1 MTAYFVVTRQQ
12 SRQKSAPGVPP
23 WTPLPAQR
31 ESGAA
36 VCGRICSAAEAGT
49 RSPRPSFGE
58 RGKALPETP
67 IAFVQPCRWGKVGNL
82 PVTAREPA
90 GLFPQQKSGLLDFR
104 RELSAGTA
112 RRGNALPETPMAFV
126 QLCWWGKLEQGSA
139 FDAVGVQV
147 CADGYPGD

>member
-1 MTAYFVVTRQQ
+1 MTTYFVVTRQQ

-36 VCGRICSAAEAGT
+36 VCSRICSAAEAGT

-67 IAFVQPCRWGKVGNL
+67 MAFVQPCRWGKLEL
-82 PVTAREPA
+82 PAPDRERT
-90 GLFPQQKSGLLDFR
+90 GYLFPQQKSGLLDFR
-104 RELSAGTA
+104 REVKVFAKLSSESVV
-112 RRGNALPETPMAFV
+112 L
-126 QLCWWGKLEQGSA
+126 
-139 FDAVGVQV
+139 
-147 CADGYPGD
+147 

>member
-23 WTPLPAQR
+23 WTPLPAR
-31 ESGAA
+31 RGSGLA
-36 VCGRICSAAEAGT
+36 VCSRICPAAEVKT

-58 RGKALPETP
+58 RGNALPETP
-67 IAFVQPCRWGKVGNL
+67 MAFVQPCRWGKLEL
-82 PVTAREPA
+82 PAPDRERT
-90 GLFPQQKSGLLDFR
+90 GYSFPQQKSGLLDFR

-139 FDAVGVQV
+139 FDAVGV
-147 CADGYPGD
+147 